1 VGPESDHLAEAQ
13 QDAQLAPQEI
23 ASVVAMYEL
32 GHLESV
38 RPFAAGSSRAPK
50 AKVVTDSGAFLLKRL
65 APSRTNLDRLRFQ
78 HQVIQHLSEAGFP
91 VAEVQRSR
99 LNQTIA
105 ERGSHYYEL
114 SRWIDGHRYHYCP
127 KEAKASGSAMAAMHD
142 LLSPLKKDAPRR
154 RGYHDR
160 RDVAQALVAMAE
172 EYPGDSYERIADLLR
187 VARRSVRPHWATL
200 PMAVVHGDWHPG
212 NLLMGTDRVAAVID
226 LESACLEPRV
236 SDLANGLLQFSL
248 NRIAGSPVA
257 SWPVASDLTLLGSL
271 LAGYQLV
278 AREPLKQVELD
289 CIPSLMIEAMAVE
302 STIALRRKGRLRS
315 MTPEMVMPWI
325 FARLDWIDQHREEII
340 ESSRRC

>member
-1 VGPESDHLAEAQ
+1 MDPESDRLNEAHEDAE
-13 QDAQLAPQEI
+13 LTPQEI

-32 GHLESV
+32 GNLESI

-50 AKVVTDSGAFLLKRL
+50 ARVSTDSGSFLLKRL

-78 HQVIQHLSEAGFP
+78 HKVIQHLAEAGFP

-99 LNQTIA
+99 QNQTIA
-105 ERGSHYYEL
+105 EHGSHHYEL

-142 LLSPLKKDAPRR
+142 LLTPLKKNAPHRL
-154 RGYHDR
+154 GYHDR
-160 RDVAQALVAMAE
+160 RDVAQVLVAMAE
-172 EYPGDSYERIADLLR
+172 EYPGDSYKRIGNLLQA
-187 VARRSVRPHWATL
+187 ARRSVRPHWATL
-200 PMAVVHGDWHPG
+200 PKAVVHGDWHPG

-248 NRIAGSPVA
+248 NRTAGSPVD

-278 AREPLKQVELD
+278 ARVPLEQVELD
-289 CIPSLMIEAMAVE
+289 CIPSLMIEALAVE

-315 MTPEMVMPWI
+315 MTPDMVMPWI
-325 FARLDWIDQHREEII
+325 VARLDWIDQHRDDII
-340 ESSRRC
+340 ESSSSC

>member
-1 VGPESDHLAEAQ
+1 MIASRNRFKILSSTVGPESDHLAEAQ

-142 LLSPLKKDAPRR
+142 LL
-154 RGYHDR
+154 
-160 RDVAQALVAMAE
+160 
-172 EYPGDSYERIADLLR
+172 I
-187 VARRSVRPHWATL
+187 L
-200 PMAVVHGDWHPG
+200 PMAYC
-212 NLLMGTDRVAAVID
+212 
-226 LESACLEPRV
+226 S
-236 SDLANGLLQFSL
+236 
-248 NRIAGSPVA
+248 
-257 SWPVASDLTLLGSL
+257 SL
-271 LAGYQLV
+271 LTVLLV
-278 AREPLKQVELD
+278 
-289 CIPSLMIEAMAVE
+289 
-302 STIALRRKGRLRS
+302 RRLPVGRWRA
-315 MTPEMVMPWI
+315 T
-325 FARLDWIDQHREEII
+325 
-340 ESSRRC
+340 